1 MNSKGK
7 EDDTKERL
15 SDVSENS
22 TASSVTDVSSCTT
35 SNVTSTFCDTQ
46 SIRVVTRVR
55 PLSNKEINEQAKES
69 VKAIESSKVIQ
80 VDKSRQFCFDSV
92 FGPSTTQKQVYDQT
106 AGDMIRNNL
115 FKGFNVTVLACT
127 YFVFDCQKNFLCC
140 TVFFTDTLQNKLIVL

>member
-1 MNSKGK
+1 MVRKGK
-7 EDDTKERL
+7 ENDKHQERL

-22 TASSVTDVSSCTT
+22 TASTVTDVSSCTT
-35 SNVTSTFCDTQ
+35 GNVANSFCDTQ

-55 PLSNKEINEQAKES
+55 PLSTKEMNEQAKES
-69 VKAIESSKVIQ
+69 VKAIESSKMIQ
-80 VDKSRQFCFDSV
+80 VDNTREFYFDSV

-127 YFVFDCQKNFLCC
+127 YLYAIYWYILHFCLPWCI
-140 TVFFTDTLQNKLIVL
+140 LY